1 MKCTTIL
8 CRIVFVVLF
17 LTTSSVQAGRL
28 TSLTSKL
35 TTAMS
40 DLPRYEKLPLFN
52 PHRKLFTCLHQDQHV
67 PPVDP
72 QAELWFQQALVLDN
86 PDIYYK
92 DRDYPKIYQLY
103 QQAAQRNH
111 WKSMLN
117 LASLILSDYAVP
129 EHDPEVAI
137 RWVEKA
143 MQLGVP
149 DAYDM
154 MGTYHQNGMIRGGD
168 ATSAYAF
175 FQRAAD
181 MGSPSAMTF
190 LGYKIAGTYDDP
202 EGEFWGNLPIG
213 RQMLECALAQGY
225 GDAADKLG
233 LIYARPNTSEAKFRA
248 LRVLHEG
255 VKLGSAECANSLFS
269 EFDGLGLASG
279 TNLIGR
285 IDKARAERYSQIGN
299 ALEHYQGRLK
309 LPNLDKVLPLP
320 PAPLPKWDG
329 NKQTLIDAAKT
340 VIPPAKPKSASH
352 AALQGREQMP
362 EGHSVMPLA
371 ESAYSVHGG
380 QRVPETGY
388 WLALFDAPG
397 TPRAQLTPARS
408 GRPEHYQ
415 AGERFEPATMT
426 SLSHE
431 TMQWHYLG
439 EARQL
444 PPSREMIL
452 AHMVSAGWLREISA
466 STPISQCAGHQR
478 CPQQGIWE
486 GRVAVAHPQAFLYN
500 TWTQQ
505 AFVDQGQPFPDP
517 RERALAIDRHDVTWT
532 YLGSPNIDGAV
543 PGVTNVAL

>member
-213 RQMLECALAQGY
+213 RRMLECALAQGY

-233 LIYARPNTSEAKFRA
+233 LIYARPNTSEAKLRA

-439 EARQL
+439 EAHRL

-466 STPISQCAGHQR
+466 STPIRQCVGHQR

-486 GRVAVAHPQAFLYN
+486 GRVAGAHPQAFLYN
-500 TWTQQ
+500 TWNQQ
-505 AFVDQGQPFPDP
+505 AFVQPGQNFPDP
-517 RERALAIDRHDVTWT
+517 RDRSLHVDRHDVLWT
-532 YLGSPNIDGAV
+532 YLGSPNVDGAV
-543 PGVTNVAL
+543 PGVTNIAL

>member
-1 MKCTTIL
+1 MKCMTIL

-28 TSLTSKL
+28 TSSTSKL

-52 PHRKLFTCLHQDQHV
+52 PHRKLFTCLYQDQHV

-213 RQMLECALAQGY
+213 TRMLECALSQGS
-225 GDAADKLG
+225 GDAAEKLG
-233 LIYARPNTSEAKFRA
+233 FIYARPGTSEDKLRA
-248 LRVLHEG
+248 LKVLHEG
-255 VKLGSAECANSLFS
+255 VKLGSAECANKLFI
-269 EFDGLGLASG
+269 EFDGFNL
-279 TNLIGR
+279 TNGR
-285 IDKARAERYSQIGN
+285 NLPGHIDKARAERYSQIGN

-352 AALQGREQMP
+352 AALQGREQVP

-371 ESAYSVHGG
+371 ESPYTVHGD
-380 QRVPETGY
+380 QRVTETGY
-388 WLALFDAPG
+388 WLALFGTPR
-397 TPRAQLTPARS
+397 TPRAQFTPARS

-431 TMQWHYLG
+431 TMRWHYLG

-466 STPISQCAGHQR
+466 STAIRQCAGHQR

-486 GRVAVAHPQAFLYN
+486 GRVAGAHPLAFLYN

-505 AFVDQGQPFPDP
+505 AFVQPGQIFPDP
-517 RERALAIDRHDVTWT
+517 RDRSLDVDRHDVTWT
-532 YLGSPNIDGAV
+532 YLGSPNVDGAV
-543 PGVTNVAL
+543 PGVTNIAL